1 MQRIAFALLP
11 VFLLLTSEATTRG
24 DPNGRKHQEMKLRV
38 EAKEHGI
45 DINTYTLITE
55 NPEDDRRDAEAIMR
69 VKVAWPRAMQTKD
82 RALFEEILA
91 RGFTFRA
98 SGGLL
103 EREAYI
109 RDRVERPEAI
119 GSVRYENLVLQFFG
133 RVAVLTY
140 RNIVN
145 VTAAT
150 GKAETWYLSWA
161 DVFVQ
166 ERGKWR
172 IGASHLI
179 SEQVE
184 SRARVNGAS

>member
-11 VFLLLTSEATTRG
+11 VLILLRSEAATPR
-24 DPNGRKHQEMKLRV
+24 DPNGRKHHEMKLRV
-38 EAKEHGI
+38 EAKMHGI
-45 DINTYTLITE
+45 GIDTYTLITDNSE
-55 NPEDDRRDAEAIMR
+55 KDRRDAEAIML

-82 RALFEEILA
+82 RALFEQILA
-91 RGFTFRA
+91 QGFTFRA
-98 SGGLL
+98 SDGLL

-109 RDRVERPEAI
+109 RDRVARPEAI
-119 GSVRYENLVLQFFG
+119 GPVRYENLVLQLFG

-145 VTAAT
+145 VSAAT
-150 GKAETWYLSWA
+150 GKAEKWHMSWA

-184 SRARVNGAS
+184 SGVRVQGAS

>member
-1 MQRIAFALLP
+1 MQRIASALVP
-11 VFLLLTSEATTRG
+11 VLFLLSSGAATRQ
-24 DPNGRKHQEMKLRV
+24 DPNDRKHREMKLQV
-38 EAKEHGI
+38 EAKTHGI
-45 DINTYTLITE
+45 DIDTYTLITD
-55 NPEDDRRDAEAIMR
+55 NPEEDRRDAEAIMQ

-82 RALFEEILA
+82 RALFERILA

-119 GSVRYENLVLQFFG
+119 GSVRYENLVLQLFG

-150 GKAETWYLSWA
+150 GKAEKWYLSWA

-184 SRARVNGAS
+184 RGVRVQGAS